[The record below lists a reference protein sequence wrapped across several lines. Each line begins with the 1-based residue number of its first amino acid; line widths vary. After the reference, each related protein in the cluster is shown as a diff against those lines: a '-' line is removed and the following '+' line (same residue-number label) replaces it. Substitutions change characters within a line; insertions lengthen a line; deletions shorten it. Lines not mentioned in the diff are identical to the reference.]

1 MPEEVYEWFALV
13 GYEATL
19 ATMMKAEV
27 VDGGPDHAPHMKISC
42 NDETEQITVSVDD
55 IDRRVVFD
63 DDFGWLCQRRGRSGG
78 GWMRRWM
85 SSHLYGRG
93 SYS

>member
-1 MPEEVYEWFALV
+1 MTDEVYEWFALV

-19 ATMMKAEV
+19 ATMMEAEV
-27 VDGGPDHAPHMKISC
+27 VDGGPDHSPRMKISC

-63 DDFGWLCQRRGRSGG
+63 DDFGWLWYNAEGPEAA
-78 GWMRRWM
+78 
-85 SSHLYGRG
+85 
-93 SYS
+93 